1 MTDGGVGIRYIARED
16 WHDTQFTHSTKLR
29 TSITGIHS
37 CLHAIITYM
46 WVKTFTSFAVFV
58 VVVRAA
64 TIATIP
70 IARAIV
76 VSIVACFIALPFA
89 VKTFSR

>member
-1 MTDGGVGIRYIARED
+1 
-16 WHDTQFTHSTKLR
+16 
-29 TSITGIHS
+29 
-37 CLHAIITYM
+37 M
-46 WVKTFTSFAVFV
+46 WVKTFTSFAIFV

-89 VKTFSR
+89 VDTFSR